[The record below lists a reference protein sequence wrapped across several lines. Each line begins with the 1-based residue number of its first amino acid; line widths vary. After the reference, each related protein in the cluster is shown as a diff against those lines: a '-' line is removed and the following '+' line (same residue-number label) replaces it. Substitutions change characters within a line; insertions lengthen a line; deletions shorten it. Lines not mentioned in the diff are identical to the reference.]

1 MAAMHVIEETPTKII
16 LETVRSQSRDSAG
29 RGLGCSGIVFGI
41 TLILVIVVTV
51 FGYLYHNTPR
61 SSLFWAVT
69 VGSLLMET
77 LVIYTAIFVSR
88 VVNAVVEKAAVNIDL
103 HSYRAVR
110 IEKLRS
116 GHLHY
121 YELKLEDVS
130 RILVC
135 QEEPGQSCRVLLD
148 TKTGSHLEVNSD
160 EIVGMESVES
170 MKLFAGRL
178 GELLKK
184 PVVLKGANWSNTRSV
199 EPIQI
204 EYK

>member
-16 LETVRSQSRDSAG
+16 LEMNNSQSRDSSG

-41 TLILVIVVTV
+41 TLVLVILVTV

-61 SSLFWAVT
+61 SSLFWGVT
-69 VGSLLMET
+69 FGSLLMET
-77 LVIYTAIFVSR
+77 LVIYAAIFVSR
-88 VVNAVVEKAAVNIDL
+88 VLNTVVEKAAVNIDL

-116 GHLHY
+116 GQLHY

-148 TKTGSHLEVNSD
+148 TKNGSHLEVNSD

-170 MKLFAGRL
+170 MKLFASRL
-178 GELLKK
+178 AELLKK